1 MVLSPEYLM
10 LLDDDG
16 IGYGD
21 GLFGSVPFGVAIGK
35 PGLGNIPLEQLVSE
49 TWLMGVPSLSAIVK
63 TAVDVIQTGK
73 ARGYLSDPITEKGDP
88 TVVKKHTRKWRGRTF
103 KQPVSQHSLKRIA
116 QFQEELKAKGA
127 YLVVSLSW
135 VYAKTDETTVKKC

>member
-1 MVLSPEYLM
+1 M

-49 TWLMGVPSLSAIVK
+49 TWLMGVPSLGAIVK
-63 TAVDVIQTGK
+63 TAVDVIRLFVT
-73 ARGYLSDPITEKGDP
+73 L
-88 TVVKKHTRKWRGRTF
+88 
-103 KQPVSQHSLKRIA
+103 
-116 QFQEELKAKGA
+116 
-127 YLVVSLSW
+127 
-135 VYAKTDETTVKKC
+135 YAKSTDKMPR